1 MPIKAGTVVDMS
13 GSMALAIENALRHEW
28 PNVMRSSS
36 SFDSNPQLKLLCVA
50 VAQGVVRYLAEHPN
64 DFKVKV
70 HTSGSGNSTGQ
81 VTEVIT
87 TGTLYT

>member
-1 MPIKAGTVVDMS
+1 
-13 GSMALAIENALRHEW
+13 
-28 PNVMRSSS
+28 
-36 SFDSNPQLKLLCVA
+36 LCVA